1 MLAGVLVYGS
11 GVIVPGLS
19 WRSVV
24 CAFEFVFCGVAL
36 ECVFGFG
43 GRLCFGLWIWF
54 RLPAIGLLGLVQY
67 RFLVLRVTE
76 LGLGFVVGW
85 GFAVCL
91 GFSFCMGGYNIRFAV
106 YRP

>member
-43 GRLCFGLWIWF
+43 GDCVLGCGFGLDYRLLVCWGWCNTGFLCF
-54 RLPAIGLLGLVQY
+54 V
-67 RFLVLRVTE
+67 
-76 LGLGFVVGW
+76 
-85 GFAVCL
+85 
-91 GFSFCMGGYNIRFAV
+91 
-106 YRP
+106 